1 MLYKQTF
8 PFTHLFMCSSQNI
21 FTVQTDQQGI
31 IVTIARF
38 LFYFIFLHSAGY
50 QEVVILTELAECNIV
65 KVSPYI
71 VSLFRLESRHIFI
84 LPI

>member
-1 MLYKQTF
+1 
-8 PFTHLFMCSSQNI
+8 MCSSQNI
-21 FTVQTDQQGI
+21 FSVQTDQQGI

-38 LFYFIFLHSAGY
+38 LFYFFFLHFAGY

-71 VSLFRLESRHIFI
+71 VSLFRSESRHIFI